1 MALDDTQ
8 FFYKGFRREQ
18 IGNVWIKRFAVC
30 IKKKPAFIIMHR
42 KKSLKNA
49 FKREN
54 KVRRHISF
62 LFPLTVEQDVVSRIQ
77 WYKGGSMT
85 VAVKGRTSV

>member
-1 MALDDTQ
+1 
-8 FFYKGFRREQ
+8 
-18 IGNVWIKRFAVC
+18 
-30 IKKKPAFIIMHR
+30 MHR